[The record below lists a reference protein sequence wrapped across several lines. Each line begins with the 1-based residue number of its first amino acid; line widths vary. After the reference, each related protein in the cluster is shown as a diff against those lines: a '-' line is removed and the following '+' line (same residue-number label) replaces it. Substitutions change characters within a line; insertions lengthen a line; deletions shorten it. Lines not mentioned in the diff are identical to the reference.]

1 MKKIGFLFLMTLIS
15 NSSFAISVE
24 EHTAVYETYTLEAQG
39 KYGKAIEK
47 MTKMLE
53 GKSDDYFINYRL
65 GWLFSLEKKYKNSVD
80 HYKKAAASNPKA
92 LEPWLALSLLHLN
105 LLDYKNVMNYADEV
119 IKRDP
124 ESYYGNQ
131 RYILAALRLKEYS
144 SALEKVDEIL
154 KAYPTDAVFL
164 EQRAFALGESGNYEL
179 AKKAVADLLL
189 VSPSNAYGKYLMSKP
204 KQ

>member
-1 MKKIGFLFLMTLIS
+1 MKKIGLMLIASLF
-15 NSSFAISVE
+15 SFSGMAISVE
-24 EHTAVYETYTLEAQG
+24 EHASVYETYTLEAQG

-47 MTKMLE
+47 MTKILE

-80 HYKKAAASNPKA
+80 HYKKAGASNPKA

-105 LLDYKNVMNYADEV
+105 LLDYKNVMTYAEEV

-131 RYILAALRLKEYS
+131 RFILAALRMKDYS

-154 KAYPTDAVFL
+154 KAYPTDAIFL
-164 EQRAFALGESGNYEL
+164 EQRAFALGESGKYDL
-179 AKKAVADLLL
+179 AKKAVTDLLL
-189 VSPSNAYGKYLMSKP
+189 ISPSNAYGKYFMSKP
-204 KQ
+204 KE